1 MTNKKLR
8 NRLARAL
15 RRTGAP
21 FVVAHRAAKIAV
33 RVGVSSANPLAS
45 FGAMVGIGP
54 IGNTLSAM
62 GFGVEGLYMPCCSD
76 PSDGEVFEPRG
87 VFYSPGSCQEELPLA
102 DGGRVFRPV
111 YPEGA
116 YSVPV

>member
-8 NRLARAL
+8 DRLARTL

-33 RVGVSSANPLAS
+33 REGVSHANPLGS
-45 FGAMVGIGP
+45 FGAMVGVGEA
-54 IGNTLSAM
+54 GDALSAM
-62 GFGVEGLYMPCCSD
+62 GFGVEGHYQPCCSD
-76 PSDGEVFEPRG
+76 PADGEVFEPKG
-87 VFYSPGSCQEELPLA
+87 VFYSPGLCQEEIPLA